1 MAAGTARSE
10 TFAQHK
16 QGKSDDNQRMR
27 LQRTIESA
35 ALLLVLLL
43 APSAGAQA
51 PATAENQTEG
61 NQPIATFKVNV
72 VARNA
77 KAVNYHHRSGWTT
90 LDFKGTDLMPKAHGR
105 AHVEAKKGYVDIE
118 VKFESVGPAQKF
130 GPEYLTYVLW
140 AITPEGRPSNL
151 GEIVL
156 GHDGNGKLNVTTE
169 LQVFG
174 MIVTAEPYYAVILP
188 SDVVVLENIVRPDTV
203 GAVEDINARYDAL
216 QRGGYLDKV
225 DRATLKPIEFDP
237 KIPLELYEAR
247 NAVQIARWN
256 EAEKYAAESFARATK
271 LLDQVD
277 DYQQRKQKKPV
288 VTASREVG
296 VLAEDARAIAVRREA
311 EERLAEERRIA
322 AERQAAA
329 QAQAEEEARRR
340 AEAEAQ
346 QKAEAEKRAQA
357 ERDRMAA
364 QLEAERAARAKAD
377 ADAASLAARKAAEEA
392 EQRRLQ
398 AEAEKEELRRKL
410 FEQFNRVLE
419 TRDTP
424 RGLVVNLPDVLF
436 DINQY
441 ALKPVAREKLARFAG
456 IVLAYPGLNLDIE
469 GHTDSTGTED
479 YNLKLSQRRGGSVQK
494 YLLDQGLTP
503 EIMTVR
509 GLGEADP
516 VGDNKT
522 AAGRKLNR
530 RVEIIVSGEVI
541 GNKVGKPVEPTPN
554 APN

>member
-1 MAAGTARSE
+1 MTACTARRG

-16 QGKSDDNQRMR
+16 RGKSDDNQEMR
-27 LQRTIESA
+27 FLRTIESA
-35 ALLLVLLL
+35 ALLLLLL
-43 APSAGAQA
+43 LTRGAVAQA
-51 PATAENQTEG
+51 PAGGENQSEG
-61 NQPIATFKVNV
+61 NQPVATFKVNV
-72 VARNA
+72 IARNA

-90 LDFKGTDLMPKAHGR
+90 LDFKGTDLMPKARGR
-105 AHVEAKKGYVDIE
+105 AHVESKKGYVDIE
-118 VKFESVGPAQKF
+118 VKFENVGPAQDF

-151 GEIVL
+151 GEVVL
-156 GHDGNGKLNVTTE
+156 GHDGNGKLNVTSE

-203 GAVEDINARYDAL
+203 GAVEDINARYDAV

-225 DRATLKPIEFDP
+225 DRSTLKPVTFDP
-237 KIPLELYEAR
+237 KVPLELYEAR

-256 EAEKYAAESFARATK
+256 EAERYASESFARAQK
-271 LLDQVD
+271 LLDQAE

-288 VTASREVG
+288 VTASREVV
-296 VLAEDARAIAVRREA
+296 VLAEDARAIAVRRAA

-340 AEAEAQ
+340 AEAETL

-357 ERDRMAA
+357 ERERLAA

-377 ADAASLAARKAAEEA
+377 ADAAAHEA
-392 EQRRLQ
+392 ERRRLE

-441 ALKPVAREKLARFAG
+441 ALRPVAREKLARFAG

-479 YNLKLSQRRGGSVQK
+479 YNLKLSQRRGDSVQK

-522 AAGRKLNR
+522 VAGRKLNR

-541 GNKVGKPVEPTPN
+541 GNKVGKAVEPTPTAEPTPN